1 MTGVTAKSSTEEQVL
16 SSWGSAPRSEQVVL
30 QLAEALTQLAFARL
44 TKKQRKLLVAS
55 HAALGY
61 HPALSLSAL
70 ADYLSKNLS
79 MPLSTVK
86 FNLAVLRKA
95 GLLRNAC
102 FAKRRHSASLSPA
115 GRLLVRLLPQV

>member
-1 MTGVTAKSSTEEQVL
+1 MTGLNAKSSTEEQVP
-16 SSWGSAPRSEQVVL
+16 SGWGSASLSEQVVL
-30 QLAEALTQLAFARL
+30 QLAAALAQFASARL

-55 HAALGY
+55 HASLRH
-61 HPALSLSAL
+61 HPTLSLSTL
-70 ADYLSKNLS
+70 ADHLSRTLP

-102 FAKRRHSASLSPA
+102 LAKRHHSASLSLA
-115 GRLLVRLLPQV
+115 ARLLVELLPEA